1 MESRLIYE
9 SNKTYLDKVIW
20 KIFQNESEWNFIGNE
35 NVDTEK
41 LLEIITKNFSD
52 DNFYIVLNRNDS
64 DEINKSE
71 LPKKILEIFRDVN
84 FTIWDKNF
92 KKVIEFNKNGIFR
105 IGTSASS

>member
-20 KIFQNESEWNFIGNE
+20 KIFQNESEWNFIGIDIDE
-35 NVDTEK
+35 EK
-41 LLEIITKNFSD
+41 LLEIIAKNFSD
-52 DNFYIVLNRNDS
+52 DNLYIVLNRNDS
-64 DEINKSE
+64 DEINKIE

-84 FTIWDKNF
+84 FTIWDKDF
-92 KKVIEFNKNGIFR
+92 QKVIEFNKNGVFR